1 MTDTPLIRVED
12 YSFRYPGSDEF
23 VLDGANLSVAS
34 GEFLAVLGGNGSG
47 KTTLCKTFNGVIP
60 HFFEGER
67 DGRVVVD
74 GIDTESADVGTLS
87 ERVGYVY
94 QDFENQ
100 LVQPTV
106 RRDVEFGLLNYGFP
120 DYHERAQHALD
131 LLDIPHLAEQF
142 IWELSGGQKH
152 LAAIAGVLA
161 LDPEVLVVDEPAAQ
175 LDPQH
180 AADVYDRLKRLNEDG
195 RTVVVIEHD
204 TEFVAEH
211 ADRVAL
217 VDDGRL
223 RWSKPTLEALNCLDD
238 LRERDIHPPQVTE
251 LASRLDV
258 RTSATDRREY
268 PITVDEF
275 VNALGSRQPIAPDG
289 GAAGECPSRS
299 GSPILELDDVTYR
312 YQTMNPGSATP
323 VLDELCLSVHR
334 GENVALVGANG
345 SGKSTL
351 MKLITGLIR
360 PDDGRVDVLGKDTR
374 ETSPETLAD
383 DVVYIHQQPEEMFI
397 EDSIE
402 ADISYYLRQR
412 DHQDLDIVEEVLDYL
427 DLRHLR
433 DQDGRLLSVG
443 QQRRASLAIGLA
455 MQPTLVM
462 LDEPTGC
469 LDMESR
475 REVTRM
481 LGRVDDRVES
491 VVVATHDLQFVA
503 SWADRVIVLD
513 RGSVVADAPPD
524 TVLTDSSLER
534 STSLRPPQPVE
545 VSRRVGIDPPATTIT
560 ELATR
565 LGGDS

>member
-23 VLDGANLSVAS
+23 VLDGATLSVAA

-67 DGRVVVD
+67 DGRVVV
-74 GIDTESADVGTLS
+74 GGVDTEAVDVGTLS
-87 ERVGYVY
+87 ERIGYVY

-106 RRDVEFGLLNYGFP
+106 RRDVEFGPLNYGFA
-120 DYHERAQHALD
+120 DYRERAQHALD
-131 LLDIPHLAEQF
+131 LLDIEHLAEQF
-142 IWELSGGQKH
+142 IWELSGGQQH

-211 ADRVAL
+211 ADRVVL
-217 VDDGRL
+217 VDDGRV
-223 RWSKPTLEALNCLDD
+223 RWSKSTPEALNCLDD

-251 LASRLDV
+251 LASRIDV
-258 RTSATDRREY
+258 RTGATDRHQY
-268 PITVDEF
+268 PITVDGF
-275 VNALGSRQPIAPDG
+275 VDALDSRQPIAPDG
-289 GAAGECPSRS
+289 GPAGECPSRT
-299 GSPILELDDVTYR
+299 GSPILELDDVVYR
-312 YQTMNPGSATP
+312 YQTMDAGSSTP
-323 VLDELCLSVHR
+323 VFDGLCLSIHR

-360 PDDGRVDVLGKDTR
+360 PDDGRVDILGKDTR

-513 RGSVVADAPPD
+513 RGSVVADAPPE

-534 STSLRPPQPVE
+534 STSIQPPQPVE